1 MADTTSL
8 LSGASA
14 SAAQGSSAPGSRNA
28 FSELSTDQF
37 FKIIFAELSNQDP
50 LAPSDTK
57 ALLDQMST
65 LRSLQSDMDMSKS
78 LESLIA
84 RDEMA
89 SAAGL
94 IGKTITGVT
103 DDGRA
108 VSDLVA
114 SVRRTS
120 DGAFLM
126 LKDGSSVRMSQ
137 LREILADESAS

>member
-14 SAAQGSSAPGSRNA
+14 AATQGSSASGARNS

-78 LESLIA
+78 LESLIS

-94 IGKTITGVT
+94 IGKTITGVS

-108 VSDLVA
+108 VTNLVS

-126 LKDGSSVRMSQ
+126 LKDGSSVHMSQ
-137 LREILADESAS
+137 LREILAD